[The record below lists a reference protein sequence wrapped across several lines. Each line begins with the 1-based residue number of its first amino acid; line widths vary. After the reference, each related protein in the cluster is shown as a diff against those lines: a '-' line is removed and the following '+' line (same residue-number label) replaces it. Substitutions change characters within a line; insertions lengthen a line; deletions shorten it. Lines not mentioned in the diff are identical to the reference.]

1 MDLDGGCNDDNDS
14 RCKQSYDSPAFRG
27 GYMDAPEYGA
37 GEEDESCVG
46 DDVECCDG
54 LEECV
59 LDSHSRQK
67 RCFVRHT

>member
-1 MDLDGGCNDDNDS
+1 
-14 RCKQSYDSPAFRG
+14 
-27 GYMDAPEYGA
+27 MDAPEYGT
-37 GEEDESCVG
+37 GEEDEGCVG

-67 RCFVRHT
+67 RSFVCDAQQPLT